1 VGTVKIFFA
10 SDFHGSERVF
20 RKFVNSA
27 KHYGAGVLI
36 GGGDITGKMI
46 VPIVE
51 HPDGTHHA
59 SYFGSEV
66 VLTTEEQ
73 LKELEGTLRSSGF
86 YYALIKL
93 QDMGSYTPEKIDE
106 LFHEKMKETIYE
118 WVALAEERLKPAGI
132 ECFLMPGNDDH
143 TIVDEALDSNDYV
156 TNADQK
162 VVQVGPFEMI
172 TVGHA
177 NITPWMC
184 PRDVPEDEL
193 AALIDS
199 LAVQVKDMSRCIFNL
214 HVPPYDSGLDIAPQL
229 DKDLKPRMEGSE
241 LKMIPVG
248 SHAVRAAI
256 EKYQPMLGLHG
267 HIHESRGARKIGRT
281 VCVNPGSEYQQ
292 GILKGVFL
300 NIDDKKLKIDWAF
313 TTG

>member
-1 VGTVKIFFA
+1 MGAVKIFFA

-20 RKFVNSA
+20 RKFVNSG
-27 KHYGAGVLI
+27 KHYGADILI

-66 VLTTEEQ
+66 VIKTEEE
-73 LKELEGTLRSSGF
+73 LLELEGTLRSSGF
-86 YYALIKL
+86 YYTRTKL
-93 QDMGSYTPEKIDE
+93 QDMESYTPEKIDE
-106 LFHEKMKETIYE
+106 LFHEKMKETIYA
-118 WVALAEERLKPAGI
+118 WVALAEERLKPTGI

-143 TIVDEALDSNDYV
+143 TIVDEALESSNYV
-156 TNADQK
+156 VNADQK
-162 VVQVGPFEMI
+162 VVKVGPFEMI
-172 TVGHA
+172 TLGES

-184 PRDVPEDEL
+184 PRDVPEEEL
-193 AALIDS
+193 AAKIDE
-199 LAVQVKDMSRCIFNL
+199 LAVQVKDMGRCIFNL
-214 HVPPYDSGLDIAPQL
+214 HVPPYDSGLDTAPQL
-229 DKDLKPRMEGSE
+229 DKDLKPRMDGTE
-241 LKMIPVG
+241 LKTIPVG

-281 VCVNPGSEYQQ
+281 VCVNPGSEYQG
-292 GILKGVFL
+292 GILRGVFL

-313 TTG
+313 TSG

>member
-1 VGTVKIFFA
+1 MGIVKIFFA

-20 RKFVNSA
+20 RKFVNSG
-27 KHYGAGVLI
+27 KHYGAEFLI

-51 HPDGTHHA
+51 HPDGTRHA

-66 VLTTEEQ
+66 VVKTEEDLQ
-73 LKELEGTLRSSGF
+73 ELESTLRSAGF
-86 YYALIKL
+86 YFVLAKL
-93 QDMGSYTPEKIDE
+93 EDMDSFTPEKIDE
-106 LFHEKMKETIYE
+106 LFHEKMKETVYA
-118 WVALAEERLKPAGI
+118 WVNLAEERLKPAGI
-132 ECFLMPGNDDH
+132 KCFMMPGNDDH
-143 TIVDEALDSNDYV
+143 TIVDEALESNDYV
-156 TNADQK
+156 VNADQK

-172 TVGHA
+172 TLGDS

-184 PRDVPEDEL
+184 PRDIPEEEL
-193 AALIDS
+193 AAKIDA
-199 LAVQVKDMSRCIFNL
+199 LAAQVKDMSRCIFNL
-214 HVPPYDSGLDIAPQL
+214 HVPPYDSGLDTAPQL
-229 DKDLKPRMEGSE
+229 DKDLRPKMDGTE
-241 LKMIPVG
+241 LKQIPVG

-281 VCVNPGSEYQQ
+281 VCVNPGSEYQL
-292 GILKGVFL
+292 GIIKGVFL

-313 TTG
+313 TSG

>member
-1 VGTVKIFFA
+1 VGAVKIFFA

-20 RKFVNSA
+20 RKFVNSG

-46 VPIVE
+46 VPLVE
-51 HPDGTHHA
+51 HPDGTRHA

-66 VLTTEEQ
+66 VVTTEEA

-93 QDMGSYTPEKIDE
+93 EDVKSYTPEKIDE
-106 LFHEKMKETIYE
+106 LFHEKMKETIYA

-143 TIVDEALDSNDYV
+143 TIVDEALESSDYV
-156 TNADQK
+156 VNADQK

-184 PRDVPEDEL
+184 PRDVPEEEL
-193 AALIDS
+193 AAIIDE

-214 HVPPYDSGLDIAPQL
+214 HVPPYESGLDIAPQL
-229 DKDLKPRMEGSE
+229 DKDLKPRMDGSE

-292 GILKGVFL
+292 GILRGVFL